1 MRHAV
6 IKALFLAMP
15 DALALRQPQDQRMGN
30 AFLVLQRFF
39 QDRRHIRDLFNHPAI
54 IEYVTNDQY
63 GQKYHGEYAALLE
76 EMVDNNLAWKQV
88 KKAVWML
95 EPLYMLLRR
104 CDVST
109 PNFAWVAISFHRA
122 LEQLRALPTLVEVG
136 AGLDDCFSD
145 DEKASIIT
153 IAEER
158 YHYTITECHQG
169 AALLNPHYFLKPG
182 EAVVPDSWTGCL
194 RVLLEHLYP
203 GPANQQRRLF
213 ISENLPRMW
222 RHETPFDNADCWA
235 AAAKKDLD
243 IAAWYQL
250 YCHMPSTRTSVVDL
264 TPLREAGMVVGS
276 GQCGAGQTERINKVV
291 SRVHT
296 KIRTSLTI
304 KNGEMLSRLCHYFQQ
319 KNARALR
326 LAAAEKD
333 CAVDKAKLRENLHLS
348 TLWSVHAESVK
359 EQRRQQRE
367 AMAELVRERASD
379 PEWMP
384 PEGGMLDLLFS
395 GDPEAAA
402 VIDHGDGG
410 IARLLQAALARAQA
424 AREAA
429 GETAAAPTAQGA
441 DAPTATTTTTAAE
454 LAERPAAAGPPPP
467 TEDLQA
473 LRLLQLR
480 HTDQAWQRGRA
491 TDELEI

>member
-1 MRHAV
+1 MSGNGGVSARES
-6 IKALFLAMP
+6 
-15 DALALRQPQDQRMGN
+15 DAAGPSARASSGSEPLGLVRLMSQRSPQNTAGQRSKQARVADWST
-30 AFLVLQRFF
+30 AFL
-39 QDRRHIRDLFNHPAI
+39 
-54 IEYVTNDQY
+54 T
-63 GQKYHGEYAALLE
+63 
-76 EMVDNNLAWKQV
+76 VDKT
-88 KKAVWML
+88 
-95 EPLYMLLRR
+95 RG
-104 CDVST
+104 
-109 PNFAWVAISFHRA
+109 
-122 LEQLRALPTLVEVG
+122 G
-136 AGLDDCFSD
+136 AG
-145 DEKASIIT
+145 
-153 IAEER
+153 
-158 YHYTITECHQG
+158 
-169 AALLNPHYFLKPG
+169 
-182 EAVVPDSWTGCL
+182 
-194 RVLLEHLYP
+194 
-203 GPANQQRRLF
+203 
-213 ISENLPRMW
+213 
-222 RHETPFDNADCWA
+222 
-235 AAAKKDLD
+235 
-243 IAAWYQL
+243 
-250 YCHMPSTRTSVVDL
+250 
-264 TPLREAGMVVGS
+264 
-276 GQCGAGQTERINKVV
+276 NKYYWC
-291 SRVHT
+291 
-296 KIRTSLTI
+296 
-304 KNGEMLSRLCHYFQQ
+304 NE
-319 KNARALR
+319 
-326 LAAAEKD
+326 
-333 CAVDKAKLRENLHLS
+333 LRENLHLS